1 MEDVWV
7 KRINA
12 IGDSIA
18 KVVIAV
24 ASIVAAWQSINNAN
38 AIKEVRAQQEHQI
51 QVMGTR

>member
-24 ASIVAAWQSINNAN
+24 ASIIAAWQSVNNAA
-38 AIKEVRAQQEHQI
+38 AIKAVEAKQDQQI

>member
-12 IGDSIA
+12 ISDGIA
-18 KVVIAV
+18 KVVIAA
-24 ASIVAAWQSINNAN
+24 ASIIAAWQSISNHA
-38 AIKEVRAQQEHQI
+38 AIKAVEAKQDHQI